1 MMQIQWNQA
10 NQYQQLNGQ
19 FVNNMYKTNESQS
32 LLTRRRMLEAQD
44 QERETDAARMTI
56 SKEAME
62 LSRKVR
68 EMERAQQTLPAEKT
82 GEENSS
88 PELTDE
94 ELYDELVFQV
104 RVWGDATANIRNQ
117 YDHKETKELA
127 EKRAAAL
134 TELQKLEQLQ
144 KSEASKQE
152 KEAQKA
158 AELAAI
164 QQEEVN
170 KKSSELIM
178 MIESFEEQDDEEQAE
193 KTSDQEDTQKTETES
208 NSRLMEGKIGA
219 SAAKRE
225 LGMLGTISQMEAS
238 SEHNLM
244 TNIESIQGLLD
255 ERGSIYKMNNEP
267 SIPIQEKIKAMSDY
281 VATLVNPDMI
291 RQHFEERIEAE
302 TDENARKKLSKM
314 YNYFMR
320 LDMKNG
326 IENLSNERAYALQ
339 EKRNAKDLRIAHMG
353 IRHLVM
359 AEQQKKDLQSLF
371 DEDNILRTQGQGSIA
386 DHTQDVA
393 ERLQEKLDE
402 RDQVDE
408 KEPEEQI
415 EKETIEEI
423 LAEKQT
429 IDMAR
434 DAMELTYVTLEDHKK
449 EIPAYQQNIE
459 EK

>member
-1 MMQIQWNQA
+1 
-10 NQYQQLNGQ
+10 
-19 FVNNMYKTNESQS
+19 
-32 LLTRRRMLEAQD
+32 
-44 QERETDAARMTI
+44 
-56 SKEAME
+56 
-62 LSRKVR
+62 
-68 EMERAQQTLPAEKT
+68 
-82 GEENSS
+82 
-88 PELTDE
+88 
-94 ELYDELVFQV
+94 
-104 RVWGDATANIRNQ
+104 
-117 YDHKETKELA
+117 
-127 EKRAAAL
+127 
-134 TELQKLEQLQ
+134 
-144 KSEASKQE
+144 
-152 KEAQKA
+152 
-158 AELAAI
+158 
-164 QQEEVN
+164 
-170 KKSSELIM
+170 
-178 MIESFEEQDDEEQAE
+178 
-193 KTSDQEDTQKTETES
+193 
-208 NSRLMEGKIGA
+208 
-219 SAAKRE
+219 
-225 LGMLGTISQMEAS
+225 
-238 SEHNLM
+238 
-244 TNIESIQGLLD
+244 
-255 ERGSIYKMNNEP
+255 
-267 SIPIQEKIKAMSDY
+267 
-281 VATLVNPDMI
+281 
-291 RQHFEERIEAE
+291 
-302 TDENARKKLSKM
+302 
-314 YNYFMR
+314 MR